1 MSLRTITAMLL
12 LAFALTCEAKGYRIS
27 TSSQQEQSE
36 AQKTILFPSGA
47 AIVAR
52 GEAGD
57 IFIQAEPRLDFF
69 QNPWIAFYYKVGM
82 INPESG
88 KYVLV
93 NAKDIRL
100 LANGKELKRF
110 TQPEQLAW
118 LDKKRRSAD
127 FWGSVS
133 AGLASMNASKTAGR
147 YSYTGKSS
155 GIISDAYGNRAKL
168 ESEYKGTI
176 VDRAE
181 AQQAGTDAAINSARA
196 TDVKLS
202 ALDSLT
208 RECLEGSPEQLV
220 SGDNGETQY
229 SYLVFELPKDKRG
242 DMVPLVLQA
251 SIGGT
256 QFHLNFE
263 LLQ

>member
-1 MSLRTITAMLL
+1 MFVRTITAVLL
-12 LAFALTCEAKGYRIS
+12 FSFALTCDAKGYRIN
-27 TSSQQEQSE
+27 TSSQQEQSGN
-36 AQKTILFPSGA
+36 QKTILFPSGA

-52 GEAGD
+52 GEAGN

-82 INPESG
+82 ISPESG

-93 NAKDIRL
+93 NARDIRL

-110 TQPEQLAW
+110 TQPEQLTW

-147 YSYTGKSS
+147 YSYTGTSS
-155 GIISDAYGNRAKL
+155 GIVSDSYGNRAKV
-168 ESEYKGTI
+168 ESEYSGTI

-181 AQQAGTDAAINSARA
+181 AQQAGTNAAINSARA

-202 ALDSLT
+202 ALDSMT

-229 SYLVFELPKDKRG
+229 AYLVFELPKGKKG
-242 DMVPLVLQA
+242 SVVPLALQA
-251 SIGGT
+251 NIDGK
-256 QFHLNFE
+256 QLELNFE
-263 LLQ
+263 LSR